1 MPSKHPIA
9 LSKSVQGKNSSK
21 GLVSILIRH
30 SRFVVQRSSVCSP
43 RCSCEGLV
51 QALRGGHGGELSDAT
66 PVAES

>member
-9 LSKSVQGKNSSK
+9 LSKSVQGKILQKALSPSSFDIA
-21 GLVSILIRH
+21 VS
-30 SRFVVQRSSVCSP
+30 SCNAPVCALLG
-43 RCSCEGLV
+43 SCEGLV